1 MRRHLLMLMAVLLV
15 CGCQR
20 APQATPDAAVADTP
34 TKRVAV
40 PFRILDV
47 SANRDRIDVEKKERV
62 AVGYTIDAPA
72 TVVLHVYDGRDA
84 LIYRSEPEQQ
94 QAGTHALEWD
104 GRDDSG
110 EPVPPEAY
118 HYVLRAENAQ
128 GVVVHDLTDTT
139 GNEALL
145 ARDPLWDATK
155 GHLRFRLD
163 HPSRINV
170 RFGLAEGPY
179 VHTAVDWV
187 ARDAGDHTVAWDGW
201 DTSRVMNLARHGML
215 SPTVR
220 AYTLPQ
226 NTVFVGQDS
235 DKVAFVAMRSLGTR
249 EKQVKPIKTRM
260 FFHADQPLETRGDVP
275 VELSVFGPAKRDAA
289 GRHIVSGVVPIRLD
303 VPQPARAVVMERRFE
318 PVFFTDGI
326 FVFETE
332 VGVLPMTWHWDSTVV
347 NPGEHFITVNV
358 RGYEGNYGT
367 ATLRVWVEPST
378 PSGTAAPPA
387 MESSP

>member
-1 MRRHLLMLMAVLLV
+1 MRRMLVLMAVLLTA
-15 CGCQR
+15 GCQQK
-20 APQATPDAAVADTP
+20 PQLSEDQAALNASA
-34 TKRVAV
+34 KRKPP
-40 PFRILDV
+40 PFRIVDV
-47 SANRDRIDVEKKERV
+47 SANRDRIDINKKERV

-72 TVVLHVYDGRDA
+72 TVVLHIYDGRDA
-84 LIYRSEPEQQ
+84 LIYRSEPSQVQ
-94 QAGTHALEWD
+94 SGTHTLEWD
-104 GRDDSG
+104 GRDHSG
-110 EPVPPEAY
+110 RLVPPEAY
-118 HYVLRAENAQ
+118 HYVLQAENAN
-128 GVVVHDLTDTT
+128 GTVVHDLTDTT

-145 ARDPLWDATK
+145 ARDPVWDAAS
-155 GHLRFRLD
+155 GQLRFRLD

-187 ARDAGDHTVAWDGW
+187 ARDAGDHAVAWDGW
-201 DTSRVMNLARHGML
+201 DTSRVMNLGRHGML
-215 SPTVR
+215 TPTVR

-226 NTVFVGQDS
+226 NTVFVGRDA
-235 DKVAFVAMRSLGTR
+235 DKVAFVEMRPLGRR
-249 EKQVKPIKTRM
+249 EKHLKPVKTRM

-275 VELSVFGPAKRDAA
+275 VELSIFGEAKRDAE

-303 VPQPARAVVMERRFE
+303 VPQPARVVVMERRFE
-318 PVFFTDGI
+318 PVFFIDGI

-378 PSGTAAPPA
+378 PSGAVASPA